1 MAKQSAGLMMYRCL
15 KAETEVFLVHPG
27 GPYWAKQDRGAW
39 SIPKGEYTDSDD
51 TLVAAQRE
59 FTEETG
65 FTAQGPFHELGAV
78 KQKGG
83 KVVTAWAFEGNCDPQ
98 LLRSNH
104 CQIEWPPRSKR
115 LIDIP
120 EVDRGDWFTFTEAK
134 ERILKGQQPFLERLQ
149 SVLASTP
156 MEG

>member
-1 MAKQSAGLMMYRCL
+1 MAKQSAGLMMYRRL
-15 KAETEVFLVHPG
+15 KGEPEVFLVHHG

-39 SIPKGEYTDSDD
+39 SIPKGEYADSDD
-51 TLVAAQRE
+51 ALVAAQRE

-65 FTAQGPFHELGAV
+65 FTAQGPFHELGAI

-83 KVVTAWAFEGNCDPQ
+83 KVVTAWAFEGNCDLQ

-120 EVDRGDWFTFTEAK
+120 EVDRGDWFTFAEAK

-156 MEG
+156 MQG